1 VFTTSVLSVSPQRP
15 TIALFFTGV
24 AHAGENLCR
33 VLQQQ
38 MEELA
43 PPVQMCDALARNLP
57 KDLETIVAHCLSH
70 ARRKFV
76 DLAEVFP
83 QEVQHVLLCLK
94 EVYRTDAAAKRFHL
108 SDELRLQL
116 HQRRSA
122 PLMNELHG
130 WLTEQLERRRVEP
143 NSSLGQAI
151 KYLLNHGA
159 LLATRY
165 PLRRVR
171 TDRGGLM
178 PCARLGNT
186 IQATDTHGGTR
197 SAPEHI
203 HPGVHFRETT
213 APRPDG
219 TLEPPREFTAQR
231 CSRSGYEARVMGL
244 PTTAREFTAQRVFT
258 RPGPM
263 GIQSEGSASG
273 ESVSSIAAAGN
284 VPVPCDL
291 PSKFSLIP

>member
-1 VFTTSVLSVSPQRP
+1 
-15 TIALFFTGV
+15 
-24 AHAGENLCR
+24 
-33 VLQQQ
+33 
-38 MEELA
+38 
-43 PPVQMCDALARNLP
+43 
-57 KDLETIVAHCLSH
+57 LETIVAHCLSH
-70 ARRKFV
+70 ARRNFV

-94 EVYRTDAAAKRFHL
+94 EVYRTDAADKRFHL

-130 WLTEQLERRRVEP
+130 WLTEQLEQRRVEP

-151 KYLLNHGA
+151 KYLLNHWA

-197 SAPEHI
+197 SAPEPLHRGCI
-203 HPGVHFRETT
+203 FARRLLRGRTGPSNRRANSRLSVAPG
-213 APRPDG
+213 
-219 TLEPPREFTAQR
+219 
-231 CSRSGYEARVMGL
+231 RV
-244 PTTAREFTAQRVFT
+244 T
-258 RPGPM
+258 RLG
-263 GIQSEGSASG
+263 
-273 ESVSSIAAAGN
+273 
-284 VPVPCDL
+284 
-291 PSKFSLIP
+291 